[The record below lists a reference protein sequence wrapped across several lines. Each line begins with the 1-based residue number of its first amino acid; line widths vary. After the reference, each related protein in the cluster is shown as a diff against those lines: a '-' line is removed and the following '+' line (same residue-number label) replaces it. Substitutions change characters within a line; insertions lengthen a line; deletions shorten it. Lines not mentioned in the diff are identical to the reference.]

1 MDGNEFKRRFL
12 PYNGLIYK
20 ISYAIT
26 YDKQEAEDT
35 VQDVF
40 EKLWKIRG
48 TLTTLQN
55 DEAFIISIAKNM
67 ALDRYRRRQNRP
79 SILLSTLP
87 DTFGEELAENNI
99 EQKELLGKVEDLLST
114 LPESQQMA
122 MRLRHFSDLPI
133 PQVAET
139 MQVTQ
144 TNVRQL
150 LSRARKTIKEKLEN
164 VYAK

>member
-12 PYNGLIYK
+12 PYNGIIYK

-87 DTFGEELAENNI
+87 DTFGEESAENNI

>member
-12 PYNGLIYK
+12 PYNGLICI

>member
-12 PYNGLIYK
+12 PLNGLIYK

-35 VQDVF
+35 VQDVY
-40 EKLWKIRG
+40 EKLWKIRE
-48 TLTTLQN
+48 TLTTIQN
-55 DEAFIISIAKNM
+55 NEAFVISIAKNM
-67 ALDRYRRRQNRP
+67 ALDRYRRRQSRP
-79 SILLSTLP
+79 GILLSTLP
-87 DTFGEELAENNI
+87 DTFGEESAENNI
-99 EQKELLGKVEDLLST
+99 EQKEMLGKVEDLLTT

-139 MQVTQ
+139 MQVTE

>member
-12 PYNGLIYK
+12 PYNGIIYK